1 METFVNFCLKMQNHF
16 QEFLL
21 IIIIRLAHSPW
32 EYFGYS
38 GYLIALIMALC
49 SCLGA
54 IFIHNQHFT
63 LAHDV
68 DLYSLYIVTSLKLGS
83 NFRR

>member
-16 QEFLL
+16 QEFLV
-21 IIIIRLAHSPW
+21 IGNYNQISPLTM
-32 EYFGYS
+32 G
-38 GYLIALIMALC
+38 
-49 SCLGA
+49 
-54 IFIHNQHFT
+54 IFWIFWIFNCFNNGIVFLFRCDIYNQHFA